1 MERGRFRLSA
11 NGCYAVSPL
20 SSPQTLSA
28 CPERVS
34 SSGRRSPRMASASTT
49 HFLTSPREGISY
61 MTSSKHSSNT
71 VRMLDRVRLRR
82 CGCPEA
88 EAPRAAAYALVDDR
102 VEGLESAAANKED
115 IRGVYL
121 DEVLVRVLA
130 PALRGNVRHRA
141 LDDLEQRLLH
151 TLA

>member
-1 MERGRFRLSA
+1 M
-11 NGCYAVSPL
+11 
-20 SSPQTLSA
+20 PQQL
-28 CPERVS
+28 
-34 SSGRRSPRMASASTT
+34 
-49 HFLTSPREGISY
+49 
-61 MTSSKHSSNT
+61 
-71 VRMLDRVRLRR
+71 VRMLDRVRVRR
-82 CGCPEA
+82 FCWPEA

-151 TLA
+151 TLAGDVTRDRGVVPGLAPDLVDLIDIDNSPLSLRDIEVRRLDQPQEY